1 LKRNER
7 RKPPEGRDAGR
18 QVTSDVMAMTTSC
31 RRQGGSG
38 RYGDRSDPE
47 GARDGGR
54 LEVAARVPWN
64 WPRAVRE
71 EGSWA
76 AGQEDA
82 AGAHRS
88 GCAAPRSGMRALRTA

>member
-7 RKPPEGRDAGR
+7 RKPPEGRDAGL

-47 GARDGGR
+47 GARGGGR
-54 LEVAARVPWN
+54 RESRGTGRAPVGRRAPGPLGRRMRREPTDPAALLP
-64 WPRAVRE
+64 
-71 EGSWA
+71 G
-76 AGQEDA
+76 AG
-82 AGAHRS
+82 
-88 GCAAPRSGMRALRTA
+88 

>member
-38 RYGDRSDPE
+38 RYGTDPTQ
-47 GARDGGR
+47 RGR
-54 LEVAARVPWN
+54 E
-64 WPRAVRE
+64 
-71 EGSWA
+71 A
-76 AGQEDA
+76 AGGWRWRHESR
-82 AGAHRS
+82 GTGR
-88 GCAAPRSGMRALRTA
+88 APFGRRAPGPPGRRMRREPTDPAALRPGAG